1 MFFHQRRSYY
11 PLVIALLT
19 LGLGLLMYMTL
30 HKTAVEPPP
39 PAPAVTESDYRAEVY
54 GVVAPFLATYQAA
67 DTDVKKQVAVE
78 VALQNLTD
86 LIVPASH
93 RDVHLSLAVSLAL
106 MRDGLNGEA
115 GALDNGYGKL
125 TKTVADNPWLAE

>member
-19 LGLGLLMYMTL
+19 LGLGALMYLTL
-30 HKTAVEPPP
+30 HKTVVEPPP
-39 PAPAVTESDYRAEVY
+39 PTPAVTERDYRAEAH
-54 GVVAPFLATYQAA
+54 GVIVPLLAAYQAA

-78 VALQNLTD
+78 VALQNLTEI
-86 LIVPASH
+86 IVPAAY
-93 RDVHLSLAVSLAL
+93 RDIHLSLAVSLAL

-115 GALDNGYGKL
+115 GALESGYGKL
-125 TKTVADNPWLAE
+125 TKTVADNSWLAE